1 MAAKLVLGSV
11 QLGLTYGAANRTGK
25 PSRGAALRLVQR
37 AVDAGVSSID
47 TARAYG
53 DSEERL
59 GEALEG
65 RNNVRTITKLSP
77 LSDLPEPAGR
87 DDARA
92 AVDASIAD
100 SLAALKRD
108 RIDCLLLH
116 RAAHMTSHG
125 GAIWERL
132 IELLEEGTVVTLG
145 VSVQSAAEAM
155 AALDCADV
163 RHIQMPFN
171 LLDWRW
177 RESGVIARIR
187 ARAHMTVHARSV
199 LLQGLL
205 AGDAGIWPAIDH
217 IDAPAIL
224 KTLSELARDHRRESI
239 ADLCIAYVRGQRWID
254 GVVVGMET
262 EDQLE
267 ENLRLFLRPPLSA
280 EECAQVQLRVPR
292 APEALLDPAQ
302 WPKRAA
308 S

>member
-1 MAAKLVLGSV
+1 MAAELVLGSV

-25 PSRGAALRLVQR
+25 PSHGAALRLVQR

-65 RNNVRTITKLSP
+65 RKPVRTITKLSP
-77 LSDLPEPAGR
+77 LTGLPETAGR
-87 DDARA
+87 DEARA

-132 IELLEEGTVVTLG
+132 IELLEEGTIVTLG
-145 VSVQSAAEAM
+145 VSIQTPEEASR
-155 AALDCADV
+155 ALDCADV
-163 RHIQMPFN
+163 RHIQLPFN

-177 RESGVIARIR
+177 RESGIVTRIR
-187 ARAHMTVHARSV
+187 SRAHMIIHARSV

-205 AGDAGIWPAIDH
+205 AGDAEAWPSIEQ
-217 IDAPAIL
+217 IDAPAVL
-224 KTLSELARDHRRESI
+224 KTLAELAREYRRESP
-239 ADLCIAYVRGQRWID
+239 ADLCIAYARGQSWID

-262 EDQLE
+262 EDQLD
-267 ENLRLFLRPPLSA
+267 ENLRLFLRPPLSV
-280 EECAQVQLRVPR
+280 EECAQIEARVPR
-292 APEALLDPAQ
+292 APEALLNPAL
-302 WPKRAA
+302 WPKRTM